1 MEMMSLVISF
11 IEMTSIFLIY
21 NVLINGETGEIR
33 GEYPKSIA
41 KITAIIVLILG
52 ILFGIYMSASEDE
65 VAYNYKSPENQYMT
79 SVGEYE
85 IVEEMKESYNTFT
98 SFSDKQLF

>member
-1 MEMMSLVISF
+1 
-11 IEMTSIFLIY
+11 
-21 NVLINGETGEIR
+21 
-33 GEYPKSIA
+33 
-41 KITAIIVLILG
+41 
-52 ILFGIYMSASEDE
+52 MSASEDE
-65 VAYNYKSPENQYMT
+65 VAYNYKSPKNQYMT